1 MKKKGRTILVTNDDG
16 DTEGLRRLLE
26 VAKGF
31 GNAYAVIPNRQQSA
45 VSGAITL
52 HKPLRLH
59 RIDKDVY
66 TFSGTPCDCV
76 LFAIYSGEV
85 PKPDLVLS
93 GINWGDNTGL
103 APLIGS
109 GTLGACW
116 QAALEG
122 VSSIA
127 FSLHR
132 KNREGWREKENWG
145 DRKGMITILGSLVS
159 GLMPRLRPQRFY
171 SVTLPENPVG
181 AKTVW
186 TNRLQKKRFSAQIT
200 KRLDPNG
207 MPYFWISSA
216 RSEPEKGADYHEV
229 RVKGNITI
237 TEIDLSIFESEGG
250 G

>member
-1 MKKKGRTILVTNDDG
+1 MKKTILVTNDDG

-26 VAKGF
+26 VAKSF
-31 GNAYAVIPNRQQSA
+31 GDAYAVIPNRQRSA

-59 RIDKDVY
+59 KIGKDIH

-85 PKPDLVLS
+85 PKPDMILS

-109 GTLGACW
+109 GTIGACW

-122 VSSIA
+122 VPSIA
-127 FSLHR
+127 FSLYR
-132 KNREGWREKENWG
+132 KKREGWHDKAGWGERKE
-145 DRKGMITILGSLVS
+145 MLAILKKLVAK
-159 GLMPRLRPQRFY
+159 LVPELKPNRFF
-171 SVTLPENPVG
+171 SVNLPEKPG
-181 AKTVW
+181 AGKMVRTK
-186 TNRLQKKRFSAQIT
+186 RLQKMRFSAQVT

-216 RSEPEKGADYHEV
+216 RSEPEKGADYQEV
-229 RVKGNITI
+229 RAKGNITI
-237 TEIDLSIFESEGG
+237 TEMDLSVFGKQE
-250 G
+250 